1 MSTSHIRA
9 IALVLMCAGLAC
21 SPGRTADLPE
31 GLWDRDYDQRPG
43 QSIPRE
49 VDALITAGLSPEEA
63 RRAAGAS
70 IIEWLTTRP

>member
-31 GLWDRDYDQRPG
+31 GLWDAHTHLTYWG
-43 QSIPRE
+43 
-49 VDALITAGLSPEEA
+49 VDALDS
-63 RRAAGAS
+63 
-70 IIEWLTTRP
+70 LTKYGVVGVPV